1 MAGVATWRES
11 PIYFESFSIVLQTA
25 TSLSVV
31 LLHLSLG
38 EYKLEQNPFSLYCFL
53 MVMSNDMPGSVRSC

>member
-1 MAGVATWRES
+1 MAGVATWRVS

-38 EYKLEQNPFSLYCFL
+38 EYKSKQNPLFLVLFSHG
-53 MVMSNDMPGSVRSC
+53 NDMPGSVRPC